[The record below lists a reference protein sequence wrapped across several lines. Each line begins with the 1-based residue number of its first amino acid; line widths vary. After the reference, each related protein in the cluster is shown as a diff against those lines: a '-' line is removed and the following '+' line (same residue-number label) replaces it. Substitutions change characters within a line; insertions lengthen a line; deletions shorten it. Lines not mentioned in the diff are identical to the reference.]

1 MIVPGHRE
9 LGDNNAPVELSHRET
24 IRFAEEVAVPP
35 VVAQHPAIAARGSLH
50 IFGGSRSPGQ
60 KPSLPNSVLRYALA
74 LGTVMLASFVRLGFE
89 PELGGIPGFPFFLL
103 ALVVSA
109 GLAGFGPMLI
119 SMIASLFVFELV
131 ILPMHPLSWPEH
143 AVQLLMYLSTAA
155 GILLFRYLLDV
166 ERQATAREALER
178 EQNAAKLRER
188 DAELI
193 HMARLS
199 ALGEMASSL
208 AHELNQPLSAT
219 SNYLN
224 GAARIL
230 EAVDGPGVA
239 TAREALHRAAEQAVR
254 AGTIIHRMRD
264 FVSRHEAVREPLDLG
279 KTIEEASAIAFV
291 GAKERGLRVTY
302 SIDPSC
308 SQVVAGR
315 VQIQQVLLNL
325 LRNAVDAMEQS
336 PRRELTVSTAPI
348 GDFVVVT
355 IADTGTGIDPQIA
368 PRLFQPFAT
377 TKPAG
382 VGIGLS
388 ISRRIVEAH
397 GGKIWVETRQEG
409 GSTFKFSLPREA
421 RSDE

>member
-9 LGDNNAPVELSHRET
+9 LGDNDAPVELSRRET
-24 IRFAEEVAVPP
+24 IRFAEEVAIPP
-35 VVAQHPAIAARGSLH
+35 VVAQHPATAASASLH
-50 IFGGSRSPGQ
+50 IFGGSRSAGQ
-60 KPSLPNSVLRYALA
+60 RPSLSTSVLRYGLA
-74 LGTVMLASFVRLGFE
+74 LGTVILASIVRLGLE
-89 PELGGIPGFPFFLL
+89 PELGEIPGFPFFLL

-143 AVQLLMYLSTAA
+143 FVQLLMYLSTAI
-155 GILLFRYLLDV
+155 GILLFRYLLDA
-166 ERQATAREALER
+166 ERLATAREVRER
-178 EQNAAKLRER
+178 EQNAATLRER

-230 EAVDGPGVA
+230 EAVDGPNVA

-254 AGTIIHRMRD
+254 AGNIIHRMRD
-264 FVSRHEAVREPLDLG
+264 FVSRHETVREPLDLG

-308 SQVVAGR
+308 SQVVADR

-336 PRRELTVSTAPI
+336 PRRELTVSTAPA

-377 TKPAG
+377 TKAAG

-421 RSDE
+421 RPDE